1 MKKLGIKFSSLFFAM
16 ALVIC
21 SAAVVH
27 ADETTAPATAT
38 ASGAQAAE
46 GGTMLTINN
55 AASVEVG
62 KTVTYTLY
70 LSEATESI
78 VGFELRLFYD
88 SDFLE
93 YQKDT
98 LKFDKFDVVFFNED
112 IKGKIPMN
120 YTSLNNQ
127 PLFDKKGQFLT
138 ANFKVTAGGSADISY
153 FFTELYGENMDY
165 LKSYRFTYDLAVD
178 GETIIKDAV
187 PVVNAD
193 PDTLANNQGDFINY
207 SDGMGEENYPQNG
220 SEHVRIGTGVKSQVI
235 DVTKNS
241 DGNADNKPAG
251 GNVFKF
257 VIIFLIIGLV
267 AAAIAVAIIT
277 VRKKNQEDSTKDTLD
292 TF

>member
-1 MKKLGIKFSSLFFAM
+1 MKKLGIKFSSLFFAF

-21 SAAVVH
+21 SASVVH
-27 ADETTAPATAT
+27 ADETTAAATAT
-38 ASGAQAAE
+38 TAGAQAAND
-46 GGTMLTINN
+46 GSVLTINN

-93 YQKDT
+93 YQKNT

-112 IKGKIPMN
+112 IRGKIPMN

-138 ANFKVTAGGSADISY
+138 ANFKVTGGGNADISY

-165 LKSYRFTYDLAVD
+165 LRSYRFTYDLAVD
-178 GETIIKDAV
+178 GETILKDAV

-207 SDGMGEENYPQNG
+207 SDGIGEDNYPNSA
-220 SEHVRIGTGVKSQVI
+220 SEHVRIGSGVKSQVI
-235 DVTKNS
+235 DVTKDN
-241 DGNADNKPAG
+241 DENGVKKTTGNN
-251 GNVFKF
+251 F
-257 VIIFLIIGLV
+257 VKYLIIFAILGFVV
-267 AAAIAVAIIT
+267 AAIVVAIVM
-277 VRKKNQEDSTKDTLD
+277 VRKKNQEEIANETID

>member
-1 MKKLGIKFSSLFFAM
+1 MKKLGIKFSSLFFALV
-16 ALVIC
+16 LVIG
-21 SAAVVH
+21 SSAVVCA
-27 ADETTAPATAT
+27 ADTTAAETTAAAGT
-38 ASGAQAAE
+38 QAAD
-46 GGTMLTINN
+46 GGSTLTINN

-93 YQKDT
+93 YQKNT

-138 ANFKVTAGGSADISY
+138 ANFKVLNGGNANISY

-165 LKSYRFTYDLAVD
+165 LKSFRFTYDLAVD
-178 GETIIKDAV
+178 GETILKDAV

-193 PDTLANNQGDFINY
+193 DDTLQNNQGDFINY
-207 SDGMGEENYPQNG
+207 SDGMGEENSPQNE
-220 SEHVRIGTGVKSQVI
+220 SEHVRIGSGVKTQVI
-235 DVTKNS
+235 DVTKDS
-241 DGNADNKPAG
+241 DENGVKKGSGNT
-251 GNVFKF
+251 F
-257 VIIFLIIGLV
+257 VKYLIIFAVIGLV
-267 AAAIAVAIIT
+267 VAAIVVAI
-277 VRKKNQEDSTKDTLD
+277 VMSRKKAKEDNNDDTID

>member
-1 MKKLGIKFSSLFFAM
+1 MKKLGIKFSSLFFALV
-16 ALVIC
+16 LVIG
-21 SAAVVH
+21 SSAVVCA
-27 ADETTAPATAT
+27 ADTTAAAGT
-38 ASGAQAAE
+38 QAAE
-46 GGTMLTINN
+46 DGSMLTINN

-93 YQKDT
+93 YQKNT

-138 ANFKVTAGGSADISY
+138 ANFKVLNGGNANISY

-165 LKSYRFTYDLAVD
+165 LKSFRFTYDLAVD
-178 GETIIKDAV
+178 GETILKDAV

-193 PDTLANNQGDFINY
+193 DDTLQNNQGDFINF
-207 SDGMGEENYPQNG
+207 SDGVGEENSPQNE
-220 SEHVRIGTGVKSQVI
+220 SEHVRIGSGVKTQVI
-235 DVTKNS
+235 DVTKDS
-241 DGNADNKPAG
+241 DGNGVKKAS
-251 GNVFKF
+251 GNTF
-257 VIIFLIIGLV
+257 VKYLIIFAVIGLV
-267 AAAIAVAIIT
+267 VAAIVVAI
-277 VRKKNQEDSTKDTLD
+277 VMSRKKAKDDNTEDTID

>member
-1 MKKLGIKFSSLFFAM
+1 MKKLGIKFSSLFFAL
-16 ALVIC
+16 ALVIG
-21 SAAVVH
+21 STAVVC
-27 ADETTAPATAT
+27 AVDTTAAETTAVAGTQT
-38 ASGAQAAE
+38 SE
-46 GGTMLTINN
+46 GGSTLTINN

-93 YQKDT
+93 YQKNT

-138 ANFKVTAGGSADISY
+138 ANFKVLNGGNANISY

-165 LKSYRFTYDLAVD
+165 LKSFRFTYDLAVD
-178 GETIIKDAV
+178 GETILKDAI

-193 PDTLANNQGDFINY
+193 DDTLQNNQGDFINY
-207 SDGMGEENYPQNG
+207 SDGMGEENSPQNE
-220 SEHVRIGTGVKSQVI
+220 SEHVRIGSGVKTQVI
-235 DVTKNS
+235 DVTRSNDENGAKKTS
-241 DGNADNKPAG
+241 GNN
-251 GNVFKF
+251 F
-257 VIIFLIIGLV
+257 VKYIIIFAILGLV
-267 AAAIAVAIIT
+267 VAAIAVAIVM
-277 VRKKNQEDSTKDTLD
+277 VRKKNEEDNTEDTIDTL
-292 TF
+292 

>member
-1 MKKLGIKFSSLFFAM
+1 MKKLGIKFSSLFFAL
-16 ALVIC
+16 ALVIG
-21 SAAVVH
+21 STAVVCA
-27 ADETTAPATAT
+27 ADTTSAETTA
-38 ASGAQAAE
+38 GAGTQAAE
-46 GGTMLTINN
+46 GGSTLTINN

-93 YQKDT
+93 YQKNT

-138 ANFKVTAGGSADISY
+138 ANFKVLNGGNANISY

-165 LKSYRFTYDLAVD
+165 LKSFRFTYDLAVD
-178 GETIIKDAV
+178 GETILKDAV

-193 PDTLANNQGDFINY
+193 DDTLQNNQGDFINY
-207 SDGMGEENYPQNG
+207 SDGMGEENSPQNE
-220 SEHVRIGTGVKSQVI
+220 SEHVRIGSGVKTQVI
-235 DVTKNS
+235 DVTRSNDENGAKKTS
-241 DGNADNKPAG
+241 GNN
-251 GNVFKF
+251 F
-257 VIIFLIIGLV
+257 VKYIIIFAILGLV
-267 AAAIAVAIIT
+267 VAAIAVAIVM
-277 VRKKNQEDSTKDTLD
+277 VRKKNEEDNNDDTID

>member
-1 MKKLGIKFSSLFFAM
+1 MKKLGIKFSSLFFAL
-16 ALVIC
+16 ALVFG
-21 SAAVVH
+21 STAVVCA
-27 ADETTAPATAT
+27 ADTTSAETTA
-38 ASGAQAAE
+38 GAGTQAAE
-46 GGTMLTINN
+46 GGSTLTINN

-93 YQKDT
+93 YQKNT

-138 ANFKVTAGGSADISY
+138 ANFKVLNGGNANISY

-165 LKSYRFTYDLAVD
+165 LKSFRFTYDLAVD
-178 GETIIKDAV
+178 GETILKDAV

-193 PDTLANNQGDFINY
+193 DDTLQNNQGDFINY
-207 SDGMGEENYPQNG
+207 SDGMGEENSPQSE
-220 SEHVRIGTGVKSQVI
+220 SEHVRIGSGVKTQVI
-235 DVTKNS
+235 DVTKDNDENGAKKTS
-241 DGNADNKPAG
+241 GNN
-251 GNVFKF
+251 F
-257 VIIFLIIGLV
+257 VKYIIIFAILGLV
-267 AAAIAVAIIT
+267 VAAIAVAIVM
-277 VRKKNQEDSTKDTLD
+277 VRKKNEEDNNDDTID

>member
-1 MKKLGIKFSSLFFAM
+1 MKKLGIKFSSLFFALV
-16 ALVIC
+16 LVIG
-21 SAAVVH
+21 SSAVVCA
-27 ADETTAPATAT
+27 ADTTAAETTAAA
-38 ASGAQAAE
+38 GAQAAE
-46 GGTMLTINN
+46 GGSMLTINN

-93 YQKDT
+93 YQKNT

-138 ANFKVTAGGSADISY
+138 ANFKVLNGGNANISY

-165 LKSYRFTYDLAVD
+165 LKSFRFTYDLAVD
-178 GETIIKDAV
+178 GETILKDAV

-193 PDTLANNQGDFINY
+193 DDTLQNNQGDFINF
-207 SDGMGEENYPQNG
+207 SDGVGEENSPQNE
-220 SEHVRIGTGVKSQVI
+220 SEHVRIGSGVKTQVI
-235 DVTKNS
+235 DVTKDS
-241 DGNADNKPAG
+241 DENGVKKASGNT
-251 GNVFKF
+251 F
-257 VIIFLIIGLV
+257 VKYLIIFAVIGLV
-267 AAAIAVAIIT
+267 VAAIVVAI
-277 VRKKNQEDSTKDTLD
+277 VMSRKKAKDDNTEDTID

>member
-1 MKKLGIKFSSLFFAM
+1 MKKLGIKFSSLFFALV
-16 ALVIC
+16 LVIG
-21 SAAVVH
+21 SSAVVCA
-27 ADETTAPATAT
+27 ADTTAAAGT
-38 ASGAQAAE
+38 QAAE
-46 GGTMLTINN
+46 DGSMLTINN

-138 ANFKVTAGGSADISY
+138 ANFKVLNGGNANISY

-165 LKSYRFTYDLAVD
+165 LKSFRFTYDLAVD
-178 GETIIKDAV
+178 GETILKDAV

-193 PDTLANNQGDFINY
+193 DDTLQNNQGDFINF
-207 SDGMGEENYPQNG
+207 SDGVGEENSPQNE
-220 SEHVRIGTGVKSQVI
+220 SEHVRIGSGVKTQVI
-235 DVTKNS
+235 DVTKDS
-241 DGNADNKPAG
+241 DGNGVKKAS
-251 GNVFKF
+251 GNTF
-257 VIIFLIIGLV
+257 VKYLIIFAVIGLV
-267 AAAIAVAIIT
+267 VAAIVVAI
-277 VRKKNQEDSTKDTLD
+277 VMSRKKAKDDNTEDTID

>member
-1 MKKLGIKFSSLFFAM
+1 MKKLGIKFSSLFFAL
-16 ALVIC
+16 ALVIG
-21 SAAVVH
+21 STAVVCA
-27 ADETTAPATAT
+27 ADTTSAETTA
-38 ASGAQAAE
+38 GAGTQAAE
-46 GGTMLTINN
+46 GGSTLTINN

-93 YQKDT
+93 YQKNT

-138 ANFKVTAGGSADISY
+138 ANFKVLNGGNANISY

-165 LKSYRFTYDLAVD
+165 LKSFRFTYDLAVD
-178 GETIIKDAV
+178 GETILKDAI

-193 PDTLANNQGDFINY
+193 DDTLQNNQGDFINY
-207 SDGMGEENYPQNG
+207 SDGMGEENSPQNE
-220 SEHVRIGTGVKSQVI
+220 SEHVRIGSGVKTQVI
-235 DVTKNS
+235 DVTRSNDENGAKKTS
-241 DGNADNKPAG
+241 GNN
-251 GNVFKF
+251 F
-257 VIIFLIIGLV
+257 VKYIIIFAILGLV
-267 AAAIAVAIIT
+267 VAAIAVAIVM
-277 VRKKNQEDSTKDTLD
+277 VRKKNEEDNTEDTIDTL
-292 TF
+292 